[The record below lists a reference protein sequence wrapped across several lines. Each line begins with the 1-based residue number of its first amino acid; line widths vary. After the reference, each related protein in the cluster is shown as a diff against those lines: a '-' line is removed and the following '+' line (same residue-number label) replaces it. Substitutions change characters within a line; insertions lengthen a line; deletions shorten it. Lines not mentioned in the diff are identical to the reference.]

1 MALPSITQLFRRWYG
16 LLRSVVVYYGNPF
29 KLRRM
34 RRFYAQ
40 FITPGDLC
48 FDIGAHVGNRLH
60 VWVALGAQVVGV
72 EPQPAC
78 MALLRRWF
86 GRSPTITLVEAAVG
100 DCIGEATL
108 WVSAATPTVSS
119 LSRPW
124 IDAMQT
130 ARSFAG
136 VRWEEQVAV
145 PVTTLDALIAQHG
158 APVFCKIDVEGYEL
172 AVLHGLSQPLR
183 ALSFEYLPA
192 SIDVALGCVARL
204 CELGDYEFNWSLGE
218 QHRWEASGWLTGEA
232 MGAALAKLALGTRSG
247 DVYARL
253 R

>member
-1 MALPSITQLFRRWYG
+1 MAFPFNMQTLRRWQG

-40 FITPGDLC
+40 FIAPGDLC
-48 FDIGAHVGNRLH
+48 FDIGAHVGNRLS
-60 VWVALGAQVVGV
+60 VWAGLGAQIVGV

-78 MALLRRWF
+78 IALLRRWY
-86 GRSPTITLVEAAVG
+86 GRNPNVILVEAAVG
-100 DCIGEATL
+100 EHVGEATL

-124 IDAMQT
+124 IATVQQ

-136 VRWEEQVAV
+136 VRWEEAMSV
-145 PVTTLDALIAQHG
+145 PVTTLDALITQYG

-172 AVLHGLSQPLR
+172 SVLHGLSQPLQ
-183 ALSFEYLPA
+183 ALSFEYLPV
-192 SIDVALGCVARL
+192 SLEGALACVARL
-204 CELGDYEFNWSLGE
+204 CELGDYEFNWSQGE
-218 QHRWEASGWLTGEA
+218 QHRWGSIAWLNADQVRTFLTGLT
-232 MGAALAKLALGTRSG
+232 MIDKSG